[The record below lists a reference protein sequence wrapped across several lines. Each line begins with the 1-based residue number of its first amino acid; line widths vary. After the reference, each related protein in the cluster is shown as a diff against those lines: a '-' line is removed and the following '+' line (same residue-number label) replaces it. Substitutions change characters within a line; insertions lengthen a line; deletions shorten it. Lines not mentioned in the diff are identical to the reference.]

1 MSFNNGFTCNINSTT
16 KQCSCS
22 HNNHNHNSCNCNRIA
37 QHTLN
42 QQYPNKNV
50 DDNGNGRQCADYC
63 SCGNYK
69 TQNCFRK
76 NHEAGEIQQQ
86 LRIINEH
93 LHNHVLQHGSQNI
106 SSQTLT
112 ELQRSIAVNNQN
124 MILELGKIRTEM
136 QNRQNDTLNK
146 QNDLHNNCNLLL
158 ALNQDN
164 INNFVGNGLYSEN
177 QIRTEIL
184 QLLVTVG
191 NKNNIQQ
198 RINGIIDGLTI
209 NVPLAQPAQQP
220 EGQNACVPPVAE
232 QPNDDLQNLNKRL
245 YLLIKKYSL
254 LKVIHSPNSDQPIN
268 FGVNGLQ
275 PNQTL
280 EQVKNI
286 LVTSLIQ
293 LINKV
298 NVLISNNR

>member
-1 MSFNNGFTCNINSTT
+1 MSFNNGFTCNKINTINS
-16 KQCSCS
+16 CMCS
-22 HNNHNHNSCNCNRIA
+22 HNYHNCNTICNYNSCNCNRIA
-37 QHTLN
+37 PHTL
-42 QQYPNKNV
+42 
-50 DDNGNGRQCADYC
+50 NGNGRQCTDYC

-69 TQNCFRK
+69 TQKCFR
-76 NHEAGEIQQQ
+76 NNHESHEAGEIQQQ

-164 INNFVGNGLYSEN
+164 INNFVGNALYSEN

-298 NVLISNNR
+298 NVLITNNR